1 MNNPYT
7 NPAFSQDPVK
17 QERLAEAQIPPHLN
31 PINQLIVC
39 QWQP

>member
-7 NPAFSQDPVK
+7 KPAFSKDPAK

-31 PINQLIVC
+31 PINQLIVRP
-39 QWQP
+39 WQS